1 MIQKS
6 ESLTAPHEDAHA
18 AASED
23 LSNRLAAA
31 NAMSRAGAAAS
42 TPGPS
47 RPCRKC
53 HGFTLAHVL
62 AVREGRL
69 AEAGAINAEKARH
82 RREAH
87 S

>member
-1 MIQKS
+1 
-6 ESLTAPHEDAHA
+6 
-18 AASED
+18 
-23 LSNRLAAA
+23 
-31 NAMSRAGAAAS
+31 MSRTSAAAS
-42 TPGPS
+42 TPTAS

-69 AEAGAINAEKARH
+69 AEAAAVNAEKARH
-82 RREAH
+82 WREAH